1 MTTYTVNM
9 SNVQVV
15 ADEMGDIAKRI
26 SGLLT
31 DLDDSSKQNLAEWT
45 SSARDAY
52 SVAKAKWDAAAAQ
65 MVVQA
70 NNAQNSLGQIN
81 DGYANAEYQGLGLWG
96 Q

>member
-9 SNVQVV
+9 SNVAAV
-15 ADEMGDIAKRI
+15 AEEMGSIAQYI
-26 SGLLT
+26 QGLLD
-31 DLDDSSKQNLAEWT
+31 DLDNSSKMNLAEWT
-45 SSARDAY
+45 SNARDAY
-52 SVAKAKWDAAAAQ
+52 NVAKAKWDAAAAQ

-81 DGYANAEYQGLGLWG
+81 DSYAQAEYQGLGLWG

>member
-9 SNVQVV
+9 SNVAAV
-15 ADEMGDIAKRI
+15 AEEMGSIAQYI
-26 SGLLT
+26 QGLLD
-31 DLDDSSKQNLAEWT
+31 DLDNSSKMNLAEWT

-52 SVAKAKWDAAAAQ
+52 NVAKAKWDAAAAQ

-81 DGYANAEYQGLGLWG
+81 DSYAQAEYQGLGLWG